1 MGTVWLA
8 ERADGLFRQ
17 RVAVK
22 LMRAGLLGDIHRR
35 RFEAERRILGRLDH
49 PGIARILDGGVGEG
63 GQPYLVMEYVEGE
76 PVTDYCARKGLSVE
90 ARLALV
96 RAACEAVAY
105 AHRNLVVHRDLK
117 PSNLLVTE
125 DGAVK
130 LLDFGIAKLLDTP
143 EEDGGEGS
151 GPLTLTGSLVMTPE
165 YAAPEQVTGAPV
177 TPATDVY
184 ALGVLL
190 FELLTG
196 TRPYRVEGR
205 SPSAIEA
212 AICQTPPTR
221 PSAAIRE
228 PGERGGRAR
237 AQARAARRLRGDL
250 DTIVLKALR
259 KEPERR
265 YASAGE
271 MGEDLRRHAEGLPVS
286 ARPDTA
292 GYRVR
297 KFVGRHRAGVAA
309 SAAVLLA
316 LVVGLGAA
324 LAQARVAE
332 RERDRAERRFE
343 IARET
348 ARTLLYDVDDA
359 LAAVPGTTE
368 AREVLVRQSL
378 DYLDRL
384 SEEAGD
390 DLPLRLDIAH
400 AYLRAGNVLGNPNSA
415 NLGSLDAAA
424 ARYRQGLSL
433 LPGSLPPGHPQ
444 HIDALWASALLQ
456 EKLAQVEAS
465 LGRPDSAVALLQR
478 TFPLYRAYAEANPE
492 GRGTRV
498 LPIAHILLGDYTGHP
513 DHPNVGD
520 RARSQAHYDTVLVLL
535 EGLPPARR
543 RAGAPPHRACLR
555 APGHPP
561 PGRRRLRRSPGRLPA
576 LLRDAAVPRS
586 SRPVRPH
593 HPARCG
599 RRIRESGPR
608 LPGPREVPGGS
619 GGSPRRVRRVHPP
632 GRGGRGRRERPPH
645 PGREPP
651 PPGRPPQEPEHARE
665 RPRRRPARTTA
676 PPSTCST
683 PCSGR
688 TPPTSAPANWRSA
701 PARRSGRGHSPRR
714 PPRILH
720 AHHRAPP
727 CPTLPYPQAPARDHG
742 RGARRPAGGP
752 TRHEPS
758 RDRSRHR

>member
-1 MGTVWLA
+1 
-8 ERADGLFRQ
+8 
-17 RVAVK
+17 
-22 LMRAGLLGDIHRR
+22 
-35 RFEAERRILGRLDH
+35 
-49 PGIARILDGGVGEG
+49 
-63 GQPYLVMEYVEGE
+63 
-76 PVTDYCARKGLSVE
+76 
-90 ARLALV
+90 
-96 RAACEAVAY
+96 
-105 AHRNLVVHRDLK
+105 
-117 PSNLLVTE
+117 
-125 DGAVK
+125 
-130 LLDFGIAKLLDTP
+130 
-143 EEDGGEGS
+143 
-151 GPLTLTGSLVMTPE
+151 MTPE

-444 HIDALWASALLQ
+444 HIDALWARALLQ

-535 EGLPPARR
+535 EGLRQRGDEQAPRLTGLAYERRGTLR
-543 RAGAPPHRACLR
+543 RAGGDFEGALDDFQRSFATRQSLAVAAPFDPTIQRDAGVAYEKVGLAYQDLGRYPEALEALR
-555 APGHPP
+555 AAFDVYTRLAEEDEDDANARLTLAVSHLHLGD
-561 PGRRRLRRSPGRLPA
+561 LRRSPSTPVSDPAAARAHYRAALDLLDA
-576 LLRDAAVPRS
+576 LLGTDPS
-586 SRPVRPH
+586 NVR
-593 HPARCG
+593 ARQ
-599 RRIRESGPR
+599 
-608 LPGPREVPGGS
+608 LA
-619 GGSPRRVRRVHPP
+619 
-632 GRGGRGRRERPPH
+632 ER
-645 PGREPP
+645 
-651 PPGRPPQEPEHARE
+651 AR
-665 RPRRRPARTTA
+665 
-676 PPSTCST
+676 
-683 PCSGR
+683 
-688 TPPTSAPANWRSA
+688 
-701 PARRSGRGHSPRR
+701 
-714 PPRILH
+714 
-720 AHHRAPP
+720 
-727 CPTLPYPQAPARDHG
+727 QALG
-742 RGARRPAGGP
+742 EGA
-752 TRHEPS
+752 
-758 RDRSRHR
+758 